1 MSINQLQQ
9 EVIRLKKEK
18 DVTILAHFYQPLE
31 VQKVADFLG
40 DSLQLAQ
47 NAKDKS
53 NTEYI
58 LFAGVM
64 FMAETASILNPD
76 KHVLIPSP
84 EAGCPLASYLTAE
97 KVKEFK
103 KKHPKSPVVTYINS
117 TAEVK
122 AESDIICTSSN
133 AVTIVQ
139 KIKEES
145 KAESLLFGPDANL
158 ADYTEQITKI
168 KLIKMPENGQC
179 IVHSQITPEDIKKM
193 KKEHPKA
200 KVIVH
205 PECVRA
211 VRELA
216 DFVGST
222 NAMYNRVKN
231 YSLGESEFIVGT
243 EKGLMDKLTEEIP
256 EKKFFLAT
264 PKLVCYNMK
273 KNTIELTKYVLEHL
287 EDKSFEVKVPVQIAK
302 KALKPIDKM
311 LELSKT

>member
-1 MSINQLQQ
+1 MSIKNLQ
-9 EVIRLKKEK
+9 EEILRLKKK
-18 DVTILAHFYQPLE
+18 NDVTILAHFYQPLE

-47 NAKDKS
+47 NAKEKA
-53 NTEYI
+53 NTNYI

-103 KKHPKSPVVTYINS
+103 KKYLNSPVVTYINS

-133 AVTIVQ
+133 AVNIVQ
-139 KIKEES
+139 KIKEEY

-179 IVHSQITPEDIKKM
+179 IVHSQITPDDIKKM

-205 PECVRA
+205 PECIRA
-211 VRELA
+211 VRESA

-222 NAMYNRVKN
+222 TAMYNRVKKSSAN
-231 YSLGESEFIVGT
+231 EPEFIIGT
-243 EKGLMDKLTEEIP
+243 EKGLLDKLEAEFP

-273 KNTIELTKYVLEHL
+273 KNTLELTKYVLEHL
-287 EDKSFEVKVPVQIAK
+287 DDKTFEVKVPVQVAK
-302 KALKPIDKM
+302 KALKPIEKM
-311 LELSKT
+311 LELSK